1 MYLIIYRGGY
11 MKPESGISETQTS
24 VHVVILSYVKGITEN
39 FCCGWLLL
47 ETYRN
52 KSRNWKFCL
61 FFSLRKGKPLN

>member
-39 FCCGWLLL
+39 FCCG
-47 ETYRN
+47 
-52 KSRNWKFCL
+52 
-61 FFSLRKGKPLN
+61 